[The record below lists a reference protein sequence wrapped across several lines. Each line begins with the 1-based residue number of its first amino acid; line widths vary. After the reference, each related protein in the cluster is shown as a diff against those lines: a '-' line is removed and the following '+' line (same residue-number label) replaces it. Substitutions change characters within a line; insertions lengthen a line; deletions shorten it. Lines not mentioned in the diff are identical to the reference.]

1 MKLEMYVVRSE
12 LSNMFA
18 NVLPP
23 LKRAAE
29 KMVEEEAGKK
39 LVALCDQADSLL
51 FNLHKLL
58 PREVEIIDVIEDK
71 EDASVDKVWHRNGRQ
86 LKLINGGK
94 EDEGPFAKDKGE
106 KL

>member
-12 LSNMFA
+12 LSNVFA

-29 KMVEEEAGKK
+29 KMVEEETGKK
-39 LVALCDQADSLL
+39 LAALCDQVDSLL

-58 PREVEIIDVIEDK
+58 PREVEIVE
-71 EDASVDKVWHRNGRQ
+71 SVAENEKDTPSNKVWHRNGHQ

-94 EDEGPFAKDKGE
+94 EDEGPFTKG
-106 KL
+106 KGV